1 MNPGR
6 LFLAELRR
14 EAILLVR
21 YPLETVS
28 RLVWNLGFAL
38 LIFFGFSAAVGSQ
51 ASGLPGFEEGNVGR
65 LLGLL
70 TTYIAING
78 LGNAAEL
85 IAEEVQTGTLEQAA
99 LSPPPLVLVVLLRDL
114 ASYVEMLLR
123 FALVLAIACL
133 VTGVRLH
140 LDLPAY
146 VVLLT
151 LMYLGMEGIGLMLGG
166 AGLIAKR
173 ITTLAQFA
181 VMLVFGLAIV
191 PLDGLPAWARPFVT
205 AFPFTNALEQ
215 LRAVAV
221 GGTSLGVLWQDGR
234 LPILLWGA
242 LAWLALGLMV
252 FAWAERKA
260 RDLGTL
266 NQY

>member
-1 MNPGR
+1 MNLWR
-6 LFLAELRR
+6 LFVAELRR

-51 ASGLPGFEEGNVGR
+51 ASALPGFEEGNVGR

-85 IAEEVQTGTLEQAA
+85 ISEEVQTGTLEQAA

-123 FALVLAIACL
+123 FALVLGIACL

-140 LDLPAY
+140 LDVPAY
-146 VVLLT
+146 IVLLS

-166 AGLIAKR
+166 ASLIAKR
-173 ITTLAQFA
+173 IATLSQFA

-191 PLDGLPAWARPFVT
+191 PLGDLPAWARPFVT

-221 GGTSLGVLWQDGR
+221 GGSGLAELWLAGR
-234 LPILLWGA
+234 LPNLLVGA
-242 LAWLALGLMV
+242 LVWLVAGLLV
-252 FAWAERKA
+252 FARAERRA
-260 RDLGTL
+260 RELGTL

>member
-1 MNPGR
+1 MNLWR
-6 LFLAELRR
+6 LFVAELRR

-51 ASGLPGFEEGNVGR
+51 ASSLPGFEEGNVGR

-99 LSPPPLVLVVLLRDL
+99 LSPPPLVVVVLLRDL

-140 LDLPAY
+140 LDVPAY
-146 VVLLT
+146 IVLLT

-191 PLDGLPAWARPFVT
+191 PLAELPAWTRPLV
-205 AFPFTNALEQ
+205 AGFPFTNALEQ

-221 GGTSLGVLWQDGR
+221 GGTSLGHLWATGQ
-234 LPILLWGA
+234 LPGLLAGA
-242 LAWLALGLMV
+242 GTWLVAGLVV
-252 FAWAERKA
+252 FAFAERKA
-260 RDLGTL
+260 RELGTL